1 VAEPETIETFA
12 CFGSTVT
19 VIVSGAGPAGTPAAA
34 ATIVK
39 RRMLD
44 WHAQFSRFEPS
55 SELSLLNADPR
66 ETVPVS
72 PVMGRLIEAILAAAR
87 DSGGL
92 VDGTLVGEIEAAG
105 YGEDFT
111 GASVPLA
118 HALELAPPRVPGRP
132 SPRAAWQQVVVDR
145 DAGTVTRPVGVRFDS
160 GGIAKGMF
168 GDILFG
174 ALDRHQSF
182 VLDCAGD
189 LRLGGAAALAR
200 PVRVASPFDGS
211 IVHTFSLSDGAV
223 ATSGIGKRSWLDG
236 DGRPAHH
243 LLDPATGS
251 PAYTGIVQVTAIAP
265 TGVEA
270 EMLTKAALLSGPSEA
285 GKWLRHGGLLV
296 RDDAN
301 VELVAP
307 ER

>member
-1 VAEPETIETFA
+1 VVEPETIETFD

-19 VIVSGAGPAGTPAAA
+19 VIIGGGGPAGTPAAA
-34 ATIVK
+34 AAIVK

-44 WHAQFSRFEPS
+44 WHAQFSRFEPG
-55 SELSLLNADPR
+55 SELSLLNADQR

-72 PVMGRLIEAILAAAR
+72 PVMGRLIEAIVAAAR

-105 YGEDFT
+105 YGKHFS
-111 GASVPLA
+111 GASVGLA
-118 HALELAPPRVPGRP
+118 RALELAPPRAPGRP
-132 SPRAAWQQVVVDR
+132 SPRGAWRHVVVDR
-145 DAGTVTRPVGVRFDS
+145 DAGSVTRPVGVRFDS

-174 ALDRHQSF
+174 PLDRHQSF

-189 LRLGGAAALAR
+189 LRLGGTAALER
-200 PVRVASPFDGS
+200 PVQVASPFDSS
-211 IVHTFSLSDGAV
+211 IIHTFSLSDGAV
-223 ATSGIGKRSWLDG
+223 ATSGIGGRSWLDA

-243 LLDPATGS
+243 LLDPATGR

-285 GKWLRHGGLLV
+285 RKWLRHGGLLV
-296 RDDAN
+296 SDDAN
-301 VELVAP
+301 VELVEP